1 MTKISFKEAI
11 KDLDD
16 PWQPKEVAYIND
28 TALRV
33 AKIHGE
39 YHWHTHSKEDEFFYV
54 LKGKINIDSEN
65 QSIELN
71 EGDGLVVKK
80 GIRHRSR
87 AVKPAWILLVEP
99 IATKTKGEEPA

>member
-11 KDLDD
+11 KDLED
-16 PWQPKEVAYIND
+16 PWQPKEVAFIND

-33 AKIHGE
+33 AKIQGE

-54 LKGKINIDSEN
+54 LKGKIHIDTES

-71 EGDGLVVKK
+71 EGEGLVVKK
-80 GIRHRSR
+80 GTRHRSR
-87 AVKPAWILLVEP
+87 AAKPAWILLVEP
-99 IATKTKGEEPA
+99 IVTKTKGEE